1 MNIYQPKKA
10 DVFLEKENMVHIR
23 IHPKVHL
30 DREDMLEINTTKFK
44 MVGEKKYTVL
54 FVPGKQATISKEAR
68 EISSF
73 PVITRNAIAKAI
85 VVKTL
90 AHRLIG
96 NFFIKTQK
104 PAHKTKLFDSEEK
117 AIEWLDKM
125 MENKN

>member
-10 DVFLEKENMVHIR
+10 DVTLVKDRMVKIT
-23 IHPKVHL
+23 IHDKAHL

-44 MVGEKKYTVL
+44 IVGEEKYAVL
-54 FVPGKQATISKEAR
+54 FVPGKQATISKDAR
-68 EISSF
+68 EVSSR
-73 PVITRNAIAKAI
+73 PVITKNAIAKAI

-96 NFFIKTQK
+96 SFFIKVQK
-104 PAHKTKLFDSEEK
+104 PPHKTKLFETEEK

-125 MENKN
+125 MKNKN